1 MADGGGPR
9 LARRET
15 RKRLA
20 VDQRREEEGTRDPW
34 HYRSRRSGVT
44 CGVSGVREAARGLQ
58 GPLELATKNAIH
70 SPFPFRG
77 SGEVRD
83 LKYLGFGLREGEE
96 KKKKLSPK
104 ETTWRNEFR

>member
-1 MADGGGPR
+1 MADGGGPG

-20 VDQRREEEGTRDPW
+20 VDQRRLGEETQDPW
-34 HYRSRRSGVT
+34 YYRSRTSGVT
-44 CGVSGVREAARGLQ
+44 CGVSGVREAARGRQ
-58 GPLELATKNAIH
+58 GPWELVTKNAIH

-83 LKYLGFGLREGEE
+83 LKYLGFGLREGEGE
-96 KKKKLSPK
+96 KKKLSPK
-104 ETTWRNEFR
+104 AKTWRNEFR